1 MKLGFYLSACS
12 FALCLLVACDSS
24 GGSNGGTGGSG
35 GAGGAGGN
43 GSGGAGGTGGPLLEA
58 DCDPMGTYCGLPFP
72 SDVYLRDDPTGLNPS
87 GKSVRF
93 GATTLPKIFGE
104 THIDPADYYE
114 LDGWS
119 VASSPM
125 VFMTGATAA
134 GLADPSMLAST
145 LNTDSPTILLNAD
158 TGELVPHFVDVD
170 VSAEAPDKALI
181 IRPGYVLQYS
191 TRYIVAIRGVVDGS
205 SQPIEP
211 TDVFR
216 ALRDGTAHD
225 DPSVAS
231 RRQHYED
238 IFAILETAGIA
249 RDDLQIA
256 WDFTTGSRD
265 SITGK
270 MIAVRDAA
278 LAVVGED
285 GPEYVI
291 KEVVDDPNPM
301 IRHRIVLTATVPNYL
316 SDYTYEAGDPTPRLL
331 FDDSGAPMQNDTMP
345 MDVLVQ
351 IPNSIDDNSPPH
363 GVLQNGHGFFG
374 SKNEGRDGF
383 LAMAADQWHWIHVA
397 VDLFGFAD
405 ADESLAVEALVGR
418 PELLPGFVDRQ
429 IQGHVNQLLAMRMMI
444 GRVARDGI
452 MDGDRVL
459 LSPSQIDPSVRA
471 YRGDSQGGIMGG
483 VYMSISTDVTR
494 GLLGEPANGYS
505 WIWQRSVDS
514 DSFTDFVKL
523 SVPDSPLDFQ
533 IMLQLIQL
541 QWDRSESAGFVRT
554 MHGDTLQNTPDHQVL
569 MHDGIGDHQVPTIM
583 AHNMARS
590 IGVSLIRSNDPLQ
603 PFPREVFGLPQED
616 APTEGISGLVEYDF
630 ALPPEPLTNIPATAG
645 CDPHDRVRELTPS
658 FEQQDVFF
666 RTGRIEWFCDGIC
679 NCDALE
685 KNEDRCQESYD
696 KECGP

>member
-1 MKLGFYLSACS
+1 MFAACG
-12 FALCLLVACDSS
+12 SS
-24 GGSNGGTGGSG
+24 ESGSG
-35 GAGGAGGN
+35 GAGGGGQ
-43 GSGGAGGTGGPLLEA
+43 GGTGGGAGGTGGDGGPLLEA
-58 DCDPMGTYCGLPFP
+58 DCDPMGVYCGFPFP
-72 SDVYLRDDPTGLNPS
+72 SDVYLRDDPTRINPS

-93 GATTLPKIFGE
+93 GATTLPKLFGE
-104 THIDPADYYE
+104 THIDPSDYYE

-125 VFMTGATAA
+125 TFMEGATAA
-134 GLADPSMLAST
+134 GLADPTMLAST
-145 LNTDSPTILLNAD
+145 LSTDSPTILLNAD

-170 VSAEAPDKALI
+170 VSAPAPDKALM
-181 IRPGYVLQYS
+181 IRPGYVLDYS
-191 TRYIVAIRGVVDGS
+191 TRYIVAIRGVVDES
-205 SQPIEP
+205 SQLIEP
-211 TDVFR
+211 TEVFR
-216 ALRDGTAHD
+216 ALRDGTEYD

-231 RRQHYED
+231 RRQHYEE
-238 IFAILETAGIA
+238 IFSLLDEAGVA
-249 RDDLQIA
+249 QDDLQIA

-265 SITGK
+265 AITGK
-270 MIAVRDAA
+270 MVAVRDAA
-278 LAVVGED
+278 LEVVGED

-291 KEVVDDPNPM
+291 TSPVEDDPNPM
-301 IRHRIVLTATVPNYL
+301 IRHRIILTATVPCYL
-316 SDYTYEAGDPTPRLL
+316 SDYTYESGDPVPRLL
-331 FDDSGAPMQNDTMP
+331 FDDTGAPMQNGTMP

-351 IPNSIDDNSPPH
+351 IPNSIDNGPH

-383 LAMAADQWHWIHVA
+383 LAMAADGWDWIHMA

-405 ADESLAVEALVGR
+405 PDESMAAEALVGR

-444 GRVARDGI
+444 GRIARDGI

-459 LSPSQIDPSVRA
+459 LAPAQIDPSVRA

-514 DSFTDFVKL
+514 DSFTDFIKL
-523 SVPDSPLDFQ
+523 SIPSSPLDFQ

-554 MHGDTLQNTPDHQVL
+554 MHGDTLLNTPDHQVL

-590 IGVSLIRSNDPLQ
+590 IGASLIRSNDPQQ
-603 PFPREVFGLPQED
+603 PYPRAVFGLPEVD
-616 APTEGISGLVEYDF
+616 PPVEGISGLVEYDF
-630 ALPPEPLTNIPATAG
+630 ALPPEPLTNTPATEG

-658 FEQQDVFF
+658 FDQQDVFF

-679 NCDALE
+679 NCAALE

-696 KECGP
+696 KECL

>member
-1 MKLGFYLSACS
+1 
-12 FALCLLVACDSS
+12 
-24 GGSNGGTGGSG
+24 
-35 GAGGAGGN
+35 
-43 GSGGAGGTGGPLLEA
+43 LLEA
-58 DCDPMGTYCGLPFP
+58 DCDPIGVHCGFPLP
-72 SDVYLRDDPTGLNPS
+72 SDVYLREDPTGTNPS

-93 GATTLPKIFGE
+93 GATTLPKIFGQ
-104 THIDPADYYE
+104 THIDPSDYYE

-125 VFMTGATAA
+125 TYMQGATAA
-134 GLADPSMLAST
+134 GLADPTMIAST

-170 VSAEAPDKALI
+170 VSAAAPDKTLML
-181 IRPGYVLQYS
+181 RPAHVLGYS
-191 TRYIVAIRGVVDGS
+191 TRYIVAIRGVVDES
-205 SQPIEP
+205 SQPVEP

-216 ALRDGTAHD
+216 ALRDGTEHE

-231 RRQHYED
+231 RRAHYED
-238 IFAILETAGIA
+238 IFAILAAAGIA

-265 SITGK
+265 NITGR
-270 MIAVRDAA
+270 MVAVRDAA
-278 LAVVGED
+278 LEVVGED

-291 KEVVDDPNPM
+291 NEVTDDPNPM
-301 IRHRIVLTATVPNYL
+301 ISHRVILTATVPCYL
-316 SDYTYEAGDPTPRLL
+316 SDYLYESGDPVPRLL
-331 FDDSGAPMQNDTMP
+331 FDDAGDPVQNGTMP
-345 MDVLVQ
+345 MEVLVQ
-351 IPNSIDDNSPPH
+351 IPKTIENDVPL

-383 LAMAADQWHWIHVA
+383 LAMTADGWNWIHMA

-405 ADESLAVEALVGR
+405 ADEAIAAEALVGR

-444 GRVARDGI
+444 GRIARDGI

-459 LSPSQIDPSVRA
+459 LAPSQIDPMVRA

-514 DSFTDFVKL
+514 NEFTDFVKL

-554 MHGDTLQNTPDHQVL
+554 MHGDTLPDTPDHQVL
-569 MHDGIGDHQVPTIM
+569 MHDGIGDHQVPTVM

-590 IGVSLIRSNDPLQ
+590 IGVSLIRSNDPQQ
-603 PFPREVFGLPQED
+603 PYPRDVFGLPEVD
-616 APTEGISGLVEYDF
+616 PPAEGISGLVEYDF
-630 ALPPEPLTNIPATAG
+630 ALPPEPLTNTPATEG

-679 NCDALE
+679 NCDAPDH
-685 KNEDRCQESYD
+685 NEDRCQESYD
-696 KECGP
+696 KECL

>member
-1 MKLGFYLSACS
+1 MQLRLILQALLLSTVTALAACS
-12 FALCLLVACDSS
+12 STSDQAA
-24 GGSNGGTGGSG
+24 
-35 GAGGAGGN
+35 
-43 GSGGAGGTGGPLLEA
+43 GPLLAA
-58 DCDPMGTYCGLPFP
+58 DCDPLGVHCGFPFP
-72 SDVYLRDDPTGLNPS
+72 SDAYLLDDPDGTNPS

-93 GATTLPKIFGE
+93 GATTLPKIFGGKR
-104 THIDPADYYE
+104 IDAADYYE

-125 VFMTGATAA
+125 TYMPGATAT
-134 GLADPSMLAST
+134 GLADPTMLAT
-145 LNTDSPTILLNAD
+145 TIEADSPTILLNAD
-158 TGELVPHFVDVD
+158 TGELVPHFVDID
-170 VSAEAPDKALI
+170 VSAETEKALL
-181 IRPGYVLQYS
+181 IRPGYVLEFS
-191 TRYIVAIRGVVDGS
+191 TRYIVAIRDVVDDTGT
-205 SQPIEP
+205 PLEP

-216 ALRDGTAHD
+216 ALRDSTDHD

-238 IFAILETAGIA
+238 IFGILETAGIA

-265 SITGK
+265 GVTEK
-270 MIAVRDAA
+270 MVAVRDAA
-278 LAVVGED
+278 LAVVGDD

-301 IRHRIVLTATVPNYL
+301 IRHRIILTATVPNYL
-316 SDYTYEAGDPTPRLL
+316 SDYTYESGDPVPRLL
-331 FDDSGAPMQNDTMP
+331 FDDSGAPMQNGNMP

-383 LAMAADQWHWIHVA
+383 LAMAADEWHWIHVA

-405 ADESLAVEALVGR
+405 ADEDLAAEALVGR

-444 GRVARDGI
+444 GRIARDGI
-452 MDGDRVL
+452 MDGDRML
-459 LSPSQIDPSVRA
+459 LAPSQIDPSVRA

-514 DSFTDFVKL
+514 DEFTDFVKIAL
-523 SVPDSPLDFQ
+523 PDSPLDFQ
-533 IMLQLIQL
+533 IMMQLIQL

-554 MHGDTLQNTPDHQVL
+554 MHGDTLPNTPDHQVL
-569 MHDGIGDHQVPTIM
+569 MHDAIGDHQVPTIM

-603 PFPREVFGLPQED
+603 PFPRQVFGLPAVD
-616 APTEGISGLVEYDF
+616 PPVEGVSGLVEYDF
-630 ALPPEPLTNIPATAG
+630 ALPREPLTNTPATAG

-658 FEQQDVFF
+658 FDQQDVFF

-679 NCDALE
+679 NCDGE
-685 KNEDRCQESYD
+685 NNEDRCQESYD
-696 KECGP
+696 KECL